1 MLRKGP
7 EHVPASVTVLAFAIG
22 LLLLSFFCSA
32 ILISES
38 GNDNLD
44 LSFLMT
50 IASYVLYWLVLVV
63 NGYAHRTLP
72 TISSIMACGS
82 LISIVQVAAQIFL
95 SPFLSLNLTFIV
107 VWLIEIWKI
116 PVKGHIIARAI
127 GQHWYFGIMIAMTI
141 FIMQYAAYQALIGS
155 QAN

>member
-1 MLRKGP
+1 M
-7 EHVPASVTVLAFAIG
+7 PASLIVLAFAIG

-32 ILISES
+32 ILLSGS
-38 GNDNLD
+38 GNDDLG
-44 LSFLMT
+44 LSFFVS
-50 IASYVLYWLVLVV
+50 IGSYVLYSFVIFV
-63 NGYAHRTLP
+63 NGFSRRLIPA
-72 TISSIMACGS
+72 IASIMACGS
-82 LISIVQVAAQIFL
+82 LLTIMQVTAQIFL
-95 SPFLSLNLTFIV
+95 GPFLSANLVFILA
-107 VWLIEIWKI
+107 WLIEIWKI